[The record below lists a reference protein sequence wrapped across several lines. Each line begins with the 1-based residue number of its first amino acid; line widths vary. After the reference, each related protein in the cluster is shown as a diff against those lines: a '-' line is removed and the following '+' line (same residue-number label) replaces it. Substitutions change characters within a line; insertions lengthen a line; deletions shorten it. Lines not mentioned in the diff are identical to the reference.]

1 MRGRQKRT
9 KRPSLTEDRAA
20 SVPTLEQ
27 YSRMVDEMCR
37 NFVEQQEKELQAYM
51 EQQEKELQAYMEY
64 LEQEEVQWEDELGE
78 EWQD

>member
-51 EQQEKELQAYMEY
+51 EQ